1 MFDPAKETGDSWHED
16 IRSDVI
22 SEVLI
27 SLFPMKLNHYNY
39 SCRLMVAPS
48 TFMWI
53 NIAKTVSY
61 MSKLTQETA
70 LC

>member
-1 MFDPAKETGDSWHED
+1 MFDPSKETGDTWHED

-22 SEVLI
+22 SEV
-27 SLFPMKLNHYNY
+27 FGNYQTKLNDYNY
-39 SCRLMVAPS
+39 SCHLMVELF
-48 TFMWI
+48 TCMLI

-61 MSKLTQETA
+61 MSKLTQETV